1 MKKKEQRINYILK
14 RVLSEKIEPSKSL
27 NKKVLR
33 KCQEVADS
41 SKNNLYNKLVKQK
54 VLK

>member
-1 MKKKEQRINYILK
+1 MKKKEQRIDYILK

-27 NKKVLR
+27 NEKVLK
-33 KCQEVADS
+33 KCQEVADN
-41 SKNNLYNKLVKQK
+41 SKNNLYNKSVKQK